1 VLFNSNRALAVNINL
16 ILLFIPFEVKHEIIE
31 NINFSVERLS
41 SASGF
46 LLLINSSNLSYL
58 AMATINR
65 IIDNLAKTISNIPS
79 PTYLLLDF

>member
-1 VLFNSNRALAVNINL
+1 MLFNSNRALAVNINL

-46 LLLINSSNLSYL
+46 FLLINSSNLSYL

-65 IIDNLAKTISNIPS
+65 TIDNLAKPISNIPS